1 MKKFYTWFL
10 VQENRKWL
18 KKKFVGNSLDS
29 GWIGQFF
36 IYALLIGISYI
47 FLFPLLK
54 MISMAFMSQTDLI
67 NPEVDWI
74 PQTLNFGNFVIV
86 ERVLQLLPPS
96 WAYWRSDFFGALIG
110 TFTNAGA
117 LFQSIRNNALLAI
130 TQTVISALTAF
141 AFARYDFQGKKFWFV
156 MVLLSFV
163 IPLPMVMVPRIM
175 EIVLLQDSV
184 WVPFVELLG
193 PVADFL
199 KIPPTFFGSNIPAF
213 LFALFGQGVN
223 SAILILIFYNFFR
236 MIPIVLDEAARVDG
250 ATHWQTFFHIYI
262 KLMTPI
268 IVTVFLFSFV
278 WNWNDTFTATVFFST
293 NNPSV
298 TMRLGAFDALF
309 DSRANSGGGA
319 GEAQF
324 RISEAYKM
332 AATLVSMLPLFIMY
346 TFAQRQF
353 IEGIERTGIAGE

>member
-1 MKKFYTWFL
+1 MKKFFMWFADI
-10 VQENRKWL
+10 ENRKWL
-18 KKKFVGNSLDS
+18 KKKFIGHSLDS

-47 FLFPLLK
+47 FMYPLLK
-54 MISMAFMSQTDLI
+54 MVSMAFMSQADLI

-74 PQTLNFGNFVIV
+74 PQSLNFSNFVVV

-96 WAYWRSDFFGALIG
+96 WSNFNTDFIGALFG
-110 TFTNAGA
+110 TFSDAGA
-117 LFQSIRNNALLAI
+117 LFKSIRNNAFLAL
-130 TQTVISALTAF
+130 TQTIVSALTGF
-141 AFARYDFQGKKFWFV
+141 AFARYDFKGKNFWFV
-156 MVLLSFV
+156 MVLVSFV

-175 EIVLLQDSV
+175 EITLLQDNV
-184 WVPFVELLG
+184 WVPFVNSLG
-193 PVADFL
+193 
-199 KIPPTFFGSNIPAF
+199 FFGQFLPRTFYSSNIPAF
-213 LFALFGQGVN
+213 LFTFFGQGVN
-223 SAILILIFYNFFR
+223 SAILILIFYNFFK

-250 ATHWQTFFHIYI
+250 ATHIQTFIHIYVR
-262 KLMTPI
+262 LMTPI

-278 WNWNDTFTATVFFST
+278 WNWNDTFTASIFFAT
-293 NNPSV
+293 GNPSV

-309 DSRANSGGGA
+309 GDRANGGTG
-319 GEAQF
+319 GVGPQL

-346 TFAQRQF
+346 TVAQRQF